1 MRDLI
6 RVTRAERD
14 AYRLA
19 VSLFFGALLGTN
31 LAALD
36 AMRLSNYIAV
46 VAALAALVMGF
57 QLIGAAR
64 SRIYGLWQLSLI
76 AAIIAILWR
85 RRDALLTGVPEPAV
99 DRLFATLGVWFA
111 AILIIELTPLTKEGP
126 R

>member
-1 MRDLI
+1 M
-6 RVTRAERD
+6 RVTRAERE

-36 AMRLSNYIAV
+36 GLRLADYIAV

-57 QLIGAAR
+57 QLISAAR
-64 SRIYGLWQLSLI
+64 SRLYAVGQLVLI
-76 AAIIAILWR
+76 AVIIALLWTK
-85 RRDALLTGVPEPAV
+85 RDALLTGVAEPAV
-99 DRLFATLGVWFA
+99 ERLFATLGVWFG
-111 AILIIELTPLTKEGP
+111 AILSIEMTPLTKEDP